1 MTRKKSIFIIRRL
14 FSIPFGLLQESLRF
28 GRSLLRPRTA
38 LAAENLFLRKQLA
51 FYQERTVKPRR
62 LNDSARLSLLFWSRW
77 FDWRN
82 ALVVVK
88 PETFI
93 GWHKRAFQIFWRWKS
108 RGGRPQIP
116 KTLRALIA
124 EMVRQNPTWGEAR
137 IASELGLKLGIRVS
151 PRTVRA
157 YWPQDLSPDRGH
169 SSQRWMTFVRNHGK
183 TIVACDFAVA
193 VTVRFRILYVFVVME
208 VGSRRILHVNVT
220 PHPTSSWTL
229 QQLREAIPSDHAYR
243 WLIHDRSGIFSEDL
257 DHDVKTF
264 GVAVLK
270 TPIRAPKANAYC
282 ERLIGSLRRE
292 CLDWFIPLNE
302 RHVRMLARE
311 WAVHY
316 NQGRPHK
323 SLGPGIPDPPPGS
336 PVTAQIRRHVVSDGF
351 SIKKKPI
358 LGGLHHEYRL
368 ERTAA

>member
-1 MTRKKSIFIIRRL
+1 L
-14 FSIPFGLLQESLRF
+14 
-28 GRSLLRPRTA
+28 
-38 LAAENLFLRKQLA
+38 
-51 FYQERTVKPRR
+51 
-62 LNDSARLSLLFWSRW
+62 SRW
-77 FDWRN
+77 FDWRT

-93 GWHKRAFQIFWRWKS
+93 GWHKQAFQIFWRLKS
-108 RGGRPQIP
+108 RDGRPQIP
-116 KTLRALIA
+116 RALRALIT

-137 IASELGLKLGIRVS
+137 VASELALKLGIRVS

-157 YWPQDLSPDRGH
+157 YWPQDLRPNRGH
-169 SSQRWMTFVRNHGK
+169 SSQRWMTFMRNQSK
-183 TIVACDFAVA
+183 AIVACDFVVA
-193 VTVRFRILYVFVVME
+193 VTLRFRILYVFVVME

-220 PHPTSSWTL
+220 SHPTSSWTL
-229 QQLREAIPSDHAYR
+229 QQLREAIPSDHVYR

-257 DHDVKTF
+257 DRNMKAL

-292 CLDWFIPLNE
+292 RLDWFIPLNE
-302 RHVRMLARE
+302 RHVRMLTRE
-311 WAVHY
+311 WVIHY

-323 SLGPGIPDPPPGS
+323 SLGPAIPDPPLGS
-336 PVTAQIRRHVVSDGF
+336 TIAEQTHRHVISGEF
-351 SIKKKPI
+351 SIKKKSI

-368 ERTAA
+368 ESIAA

>member
-1 MTRKKSIFIIRRL
+1 MI
-14 FSIPFGLLQESLRF
+14 
-28 GRSLLRPRTA
+28 
-38 LAAENLFLRKQLA
+38 
-51 FYQERTVKPRR
+51 
-62 LNDSARLSLLFWSRW
+62 
-77 FDWRN
+77 
-82 ALVVVK
+82 VK

-108 RGGRPQIP
+108 RGGGPQIP

-137 IASELGLKLGIRVS
+137 VASELALKLGIQVS

-169 SSQRWMTFVRNHGK
+169 SSQRWMTFVRNHGEA
-183 TIVACDFAVA
+183 IVACDFAVA
-193 VTVRFRILYVFVVME
+193 VTVRFRILYVFVLME

-243 WLIHDRSGIFSEDL
+243 WLIHDWSGIFSEDL

-292 CLDWFIPLNE
+292 CFGLVHSLE
-302 RHVRMLARE
+302 RATCALLARE

-323 SLGPGIPDPPPGS
+323 S
-336 PVTAQIRRHVVSDGF
+336 
-351 SIKKKPI
+351 
-358 LGGLHHEYRL
+358 
-368 ERTAA
+368 

>member
-1 MTRKKSIFIIRRL
+1 MTDKSMSIIRRL
-14 FSIPFGLLQESLRF
+14 FSIAFGLLQESLRF
-28 GRSLLRPRTA
+28 GQQLLSARVA
-38 LAAENLFLRKQLA
+38 LVAENLFLRKQLA
-51 FYQERTVKPRR
+51 FYQERTVKPRC
-62 LNDSARLSLLFWSRW
+62 LNDSARISLLLWSRW

-108 RGGRPQIP
+108 RGGRPPIP
-116 KTLRALIA
+116 KPLRALIV

-137 IASELGLKLGIRVS
+137 VASELALKLGIRVS

-157 YWPQDLSPDRGH
+157 YWPEDLSPDQGH
-169 SSQRWMTFVRNHGK
+169 PSQRWMTFVRNHGK
-183 TIVACDFAVA
+183 AIVACDFAVA
-193 VTVRFRILYVFVVME
+193 VTLRFRILYVFVVME

-243 WLIHDRSGIFSEDL
+243 WLIHDRSGIFSEAL
-257 DHDVKTF
+257 DRDMKTL
-264 GVAVLK
+264 GVAVLQ

-302 RHVRMLARE
+302 RQVRMLVRE

-316 NQGRPHK
+316 NLGRPHR
-323 SLGPGIPDPPPGS
+323 SLGPGIPNPPPGS
-336 PVTAQIRRHVVSDGF
+336 PVTEQIRRHLVPDGF

-368 ERTAA
+368 ERIAA

>member
-1 MTRKKSIFIIRRL
+1 MSKTTRVAFLRRL
-14 FSIPFGLLQESLRF
+14 TSITLGLLQESLRF
-28 GRSLLRPRTA
+28 GRCLLRPRTD
-38 LAAENLFLRKQLA
+38 LVAENLFLRKQLA
-51 FYQERTVKPRR
+51 FYQERAVKPRR
-62 LNDSARLSLLFWSRW
+62 LDDLGRFSLLLLSRF
-77 FDWRN
+77 FDWRT
-82 ALVVVK
+82 ALVIVK

-93 GWHKRAFQIFWRWKS
+93 GWHKQAFQIFWRWKS

-116 KTLRALIA
+116 RALRALIS

-137 IASELGLKLGIRVS
+137 VASELALKLGIRVS

-157 YWPQDLSPDRGH
+157 YWPQDLSPNRGH
-169 SSQRWMTFVRNHGK
+169 SSQRWMTFVRNQSRA
-183 TIVACDFAVA
+183 IVACDFVVA
-193 VTVRFRILYVFVVME
+193 VTLRFRLLYIFVVME

-220 PHPTSSWTL
+220 SHPTASWTV
-229 QQLREAIPSDHAYR
+229 QQLREAIQGDHAYR
-243 WLIHDRSGIFSEDL
+243 WLIHDRSGIFSEPL
-257 DHDVKTF
+257 DRHVNTF

-311 WAVHY
+311 WVVHY
-316 NQGRPHK
+316 NQGRPHM
-323 SLGPGIPDPPPGS
+323 SLGPGIPDPPPVSLVFEQGH
-336 PVTAQIRRHVVSDGF
+336 RHAVPDGF
-351 SIKKKPI
+351 LVKKKSI

-368 ERTAA
+368 ERIAA

>member
-1 MTRKKSIFIIRRL
+1 MTRTTSIFTLRRL
-14 FSIPFGLLQESLRF
+14 FSIAFGLLQESLRF
-28 GRSLLRPRTA
+28 GRSLLRPRAA

-77 FDWRN
+77 FDWQN

-93 GWHKRAFQIFWRWKS
+93 GWHKRAFQIFWLWKS

-116 KTLRALIA
+116 RNLRALIA
-124 EMVRQNPTWGEAR
+124 EMARQNPTWGEAR
-137 IASELGLKLGIRVS
+137 VTSELALKLGIRVS

-157 YWPQDLSPDRGH
+157 YWPQELSPGGGH
-169 SSQRWMTFVRNHGK
+169 SSQRWMTVVRNHGK
-183 TIVACDFAVA
+183 AIVACDFAVA
-193 VTVRFRILYVFVVME
+193 VTLRFRILYVFVVME
-208 VGSRRILHVNVT
+208 VGSRRIVHVNVT
-220 PHPTSSWTL
+220 PHPTSSWTF

-243 WLIHDRSGIFSEDL
+243 WLIHDRSGIFSEAL
-257 DHDVKTF
+257 DRDMKTF

-292 CLDWFIPLNE
+292 CLDWSFP
-302 RHVRMLARE
+302 
-311 WAVHY
+311 
-316 NQGRPHK
+316 
-323 SLGPGIPDPPPGS
+323 
-336 PVTAQIRRHVVSDGF
+336 
-351 SIKKKPI
+351 
-358 LGGLHHEYRL
+358 
-368 ERTAA
+368 